1 MSDACDPMDNSPPG
15 SSIHG
20 ISQARIMEW
29 IAIST
34 SGDLRRPGIVLASL
48 ASPALADRFFS
59 TVPLGKPEA
68 GKVPFYIQYGICVYL
83 LVSQE

>member
-1 MSDACDPMDNSPPG
+1 MSEACDPMDYGPPG

-20 ISQARIMEW
+20 ISQARIIEW

-34 SGDLRRPGIVLASL
+34 PGAGIVLAPL

-68 GKVPFYIQYGICVYL
+68 GKAPFYIQYGICVYL